1 MTISFSNARNR
12 RGEKGK
18 KGQET
23 RFFFSF
29 LTNDSFFGIK
39 KKKILFFVN
48 WINCYDTI
56 FDTTSTVTI
65 LISRYKEYK
74 DRTEGRRLIY
84 PWQGFNEWYY
94 KFRGMVCNC
103 KCVCTWPRK
112 VFEK

>member
-39 KKKILFFVN
+39 KRKFCFSLTGLI
-48 WINCYDTI
+48 
-56 FDTTSTVTI
+56 VTI
-65 LISRYKEYK
+65 QYSIR
-74 DRTEGRRLIY
+74 
-84 PWQGFNEWYY
+84 Q
-94 KFRGMVCNC
+94 VQ
-103 KCVCTWPRK
+103 
-112 VFEK
+112 

>member
-18 KGQET
+18 KRSRDEII
-23 RFFFSF
+23 FFFSHERF
-29 LTNDSFFGIK
+29 VFWNK